1 MPEAT
6 SEAIDEAGWLHT
18 GDLATMDDDGY
29 CSITGRIK
37 DMIIR
42 AGENIYPR
50 EIEEFL
56 YSHPKVA
63 EVHVVGVP
71 DPEFGEQVVAW
82 IKLRPGETA
91 AEEEFRDFCRERI
104 AHFKIPRYVLFASDM
119 PMTVSGKIQK
129 FRLRE
134 MALQRIQ
141 SGDRL
146 PRAPV

>member
-1 MPEAT
+1 
-6 SEAIDEAGWLHT
+6 
-18 GDLATMDDDGY
+18 MDDDGY
-29 CSITGRIK
+29 CNITGRIK

-42 AGENIYPR
+42 GGENIYPR

-56 YSHPKVA
+56 YFHPKVA

-82 IKLRPGETA
+82 IKLRAGEA
-91 AEEEFRDFCRERI
+91 ADEEEFRDYCRDQI
-104 AHFKIPRYVLFASDM
+104 AHLKIPRYVLFTSDM

-141 SGDRL
+141 GVDR
-146 PRAPV
+146 